1 MRVKLKGVNT
11 VKKRLS
17 DGSVARYHYFRATGA
32 RLEGEPGSPEFLASY
47 ARAEQQIRDGNT
59 RGFIAGL
66 VRDYMRSPEFRT
78 QLAETT
84 QREYKRKLWAIEEEF
99 GDMPVAALN
108 NPRVRAPFMEWR
120 NRVAEVSGL
129 READYRLSVTSA
141 MLSWA
146 VQNGQIDVNYIK
158 GFRRLY
164 RSDRTDVIWQAA
176 DIEAFM
182 ANAPLEMQRAL
193 ILALHT
199 GLRQGDILKLCWTNY
214 DGQSL
219 TLSIGKNGR
228 GGLKARPVSIPCTQ
242 SLRTMLDGMERTQAV
257 ILTTATGR
265 PFTKRVFWGQWRE
278 AMKAAGM
285 EGSPLHFH
293 DLRGTAITMLA
304 EAGCSIP
311 QIVSITQHSLATATR
326 ILDVYM
332 SRTRHL
338 ANEAIAR
345 FENAS
350 ATDSANRLQTAAPK
364 RAGERSPQG

>member
-17 DGSVARYHYFRATGA
+17 NGGVARYYYFRATGA
-32 RLEGEPGSPEFLASY
+32 KLEGEPGSPEFIASY
-47 ARAEQQIRDGNT
+47 ARAEQQSRIGKT
-59 RGFIAGL
+59 RGLISGL
-66 VRDYMRSPEFRT
+66 VRDYVRSPEFRT
-78 QLAETT
+78 QLAEST

-108 NPRVRAPFMEWR
+108 NPRVRAPFMDWR
-120 NRVAEVSGL
+120 NRVAAESGL
-129 READYRLSVTSA
+129 READYRLSVASA

-146 VQNGQIDVNYIK
+146 VQNGQIDVNHVK
-158 GFRRLY
+158 GFKRLY

-176 DIEAFM
+176 EIEAFM
-182 ANAPLEMQRAL
+182 ANAPVEMQRAM

-199 GLRQGDILKLCWTNY
+199 GLRQGDILRLCWTNY
-214 DGQSL
+214 DGHSL

-228 GGLKARPVSIPCTQ
+228 GRLKARPVAIPCTNA
-242 SLRTMLDGMERTQAV
+242 LRVMLDGMERSQAV
-257 ILTTATGR
+257 ILTTTKGR
-265 PFTKRVFWGQWRE
+265 PFTKRHFGSQWRQ

-285 EGSPLHFH
+285 ESSPLHFH

-311 QIVSITQHSLATATR
+311 QIVSITQHSLATATQ

-338 ANEAIAR
+338 ANQAIAQ

-350 ATDSANRLQTAAPK
+350 ATHSANRLQTAAPK
-364 RAGERSPQG
+364 SASGRSPQG